1 MSELKPYSFCDD
13 ESISAWTTR
22 ATCGTITAEQVEDAI
37 YSHCKFY
44 EGGDVDAQAIA
55 DELNATLGESK
66 RAVCSECGTL
76 LSDYILC
83 TLCAEKFAVK
93 R

>member
-1 MSELKPYSFCDD
+1 MSEITMDTVCDLIERHSD
-13 ESISAWTTR
+13 HISGNTR
-22 ATCGTITAEQVEDAI
+22 EFYNGAYAE
-37 YSHCKFY
+37 
-44 EGGDVDAQAIA
+44 IA
-55 DELNATLGESK
+55 DELNAMLGEPK

-83 TLCAEKFAVK
+83 TPCAEKFAVK